1 VSPRWSVVFH
11 KDSVRKFVQ
20 TRASIAVANTEIG

>member
-1 VSPRWSVVFH
+1 VFH